1 VYYNGKKDICYVKRF
16 HVENIQKDV
25 LFISDDP
32 KSELLVAT
40 TTYKPKIN
48 IEYNKRLKETKNLKN
63 KIESLD
69 DIVEVKGVKA
79 QGNQLTKLKV
89 KDVDLLPNDED
100 WPEEEIEIIEE
111 IESNKETIADTK
123 DDIVLNINNDN
134 PIELELTIDNKTK
147 DNDSN
152 KKPDN
157 NEDTQMSLF

>member
-1 VYYNGKKDICYVKRF
+1 MPNN
-16 HVENIQKDV
+16 EN
-25 LFISDDP
+25 
-32 KSELLVAT
+32 
-40 TTYKPKIN
+40 
-48 IEYNKRLKETKNLKN
+48 
-63 KIESLD
+63 
-69 DIVEVKGVKA
+69 
-79 QGNQLTKLKV
+79 
-89 KDVDLLPNDED
+89 

-111 IESNKETIADTK
+111 VESNKETIADTK